1 MYASRLRLSKRL
13 VAFSIIMML
22 TVASAFADVFGRLR
36 IIVKNADTEKPLA
49 KATVVLEDSANVHP
63 KITLTTG
70 DDGTVTTDL
79 LEARPWH
86 ITTDATDFEEDK
98 RDFTVAR
105 DTTTDVEI
113 LLEPAKEKTIT
124 IKGQRNVVK
133 TRDTSNSTTRD
144 LTFDKLFP
152 AQGGNPQS
160 LQKELVTAPAMVLD
174 SNGQVHPGGEHN
186 ATTLYF
192 DGVQIPGAFQGRFG
206 QIISG
211 TAVQSLDIQTGGYA
225 PEYGSEVA
233 AIINVNLRAGTLTP
247 FADYY
252 TSFGS
257 YSSVFDD
264 LSFGGQI
271 GQEYGEPLDN
281 GQRARRLAYFVDLT
295 AHQTADATEPPQP
308 TPQTDHNFGNS
319 YTGLANFD
327 YHASDKDTLSFFAA
341 DNPANNELPDRYG
354 LPSTYAPFG
363 QGYGFNGWRDA
374 NGAVAANQV
383 GAVGNAGALGS
394 GVVKGLESQY
404 AEGQSDNQVDHN
416 EFGVLTWRRDISQ
429 QWTSLLSFA
438 MTHAGIDTTNL
449 NPQINNLFFNMA
461 DPGAGGSLPLDNSIE
476 YNPTIHRNEHDAEIT
491 GSITSSQAAHTFKSG
506 FVFDQQN
513 GEENYQLIP
522 QSQMAMDFLAN
533 QAITFGQPS
542 LLPAGHY
549 TGATDVYGDPVYLA
563 NAGATSP
570 TEYVQKKGH
579 YAAAYA
585 QDTWRATKKLTFNYG
600 LRFDNYDQTQ
610 NSTVGGVASSQSV
623 NQSFLS
629 PRINGAYA
637 FDSKTVLR
645 ADFDRLVTQPPL
657 AEGALLG
664 EQIKPETW
672 SQFDAALERQVGPGQ
687 SVRVAVYKKLITNQ
701 IDTSLL
707 VGQTLMGAYSSV
719 NFEKGHTQGIE
730 FTYNLTPQAVKGLAA
745 YVTYTNSL
753 AKPSGNIDGEPGNPA
768 PTYNDHDQLN
778 TLSMGA
784 NYTFSRSGTQLGG
797 DFYFGS
803 GVESSRLSGDL
814 PRNSRYYL
822 NLSLLQ
828 PHLLPHIDLEF
839 LVENVTNNLAVINF
853 ESGFSGTR
861 FQQGRAFTV
870 ALKGTF

>member
-1 MYASRLRLSKRL
+1 MYASRFRLSKRF
-13 VAFSIIMML
+13 VAFSLITML
-22 TVASAFADVFGRLR
+22 SVASAFADVVGRLR
-36 IIVKNADTEKPLA
+36 IIVKNADDEKVIA

-63 KITLTTG
+63 KLTFTTG
-70 DDGTVTTDL
+70 ADGTVTTDP
-79 LEARPWH
+79 LEARAWH
-86 ITTDATDFEEDK
+86 ITSSATDFEEDK
-98 RDFTVAR
+98 RDFTVVR

-113 LLEPAKEKTIT
+113 LLDPIKEKTIT
-124 IKGQRNVVK
+124 IKGQRSIVK
-133 TRDTSNSTTRD
+133 TTDTTNSTTRD
-144 LTFDKLFP
+144 KNFANEFP

-160 LQKELVTAPAMVLD
+160 LQKELVTAPGMVLD

-192 DGVQIPGAFQGRFG
+192 NGVQMTGAFQGRFG
-206 QIISG
+206 QILSG
-211 TAVQSLDIQTGGYA
+211 TAVQSLDIQTGGFA
-225 PEYGSEVA
+225 PEYGSEAA

-247 FADYY
+247 FASYE
-252 TSFGS
+252 TQFGS

-264 LSFGGQI
+264 FQFGGQV
-271 GQEYGEPLDN
+271 GGEYGEPLN
-281 GQRARRLAYFVDLT
+281 SGLRARRLAYFVDLS
-295 AHQTADATEPPQP
+295 AHQTADSTEPPQP
-308 TPQTDHNFGNS
+308 TPQTAHNFGNS
-319 YTGLANFD
+319 YTGIANFD
-327 YHASDKDTLSFFAA
+327 YHASNKDTLSFFVA
-341 DNPANNELPDRYG
+341 DNPANNELPDRTG
-354 LPSTYAPFG
+354 LPDMYAPYG
-363 QGYGFNGWRDA
+363 QGFGFNGWRDA
-374 NGAVAANQV
+374 NGAVATNQV
-383 GAVGNAGALGS
+383 GAVGTAGSLGS

-404 AEGQSDNQVDHN
+404 AEGQSDNQQDHN
-416 EFGVLTWRRDISQ
+416 EFGVLTWRKEISS

-438 MTHAGIDTTNL
+438 LTHAGIDTTNL
-449 NPQINNLFFNMA
+449 NPQVGSLFYNMA
-461 DPGAGGSLPLDNSIE
+461 DPGSGGSLPTDNSIE

-491 GSITSSQAAHTFKSG
+491 GSATSSQSAHTFKSG

-585 QDTWRATKKLTFNYG
+585 QDTWKVTKKLTFNYG

-610 NSTVGGVASSQSV
+610 NSVVAGVSGSQSV
-623 NQSFLS
+623 NKSFLS

-637 FDSKTVLR
+637 FDSKTVFR
-645 ADFDRLVTQPPL
+645 ADIDRLVTQPPL

-664 EQIKPETW
+664 EQIQPETW
-672 SQFDAALERQVGPGQ
+672 TQIDAALERQVGPGQ
-687 SVRVAVYKKLITNQ
+687 SVRVAAYDKFITNQ

-719 NFEKGHTQGIE
+719 NFQRGHTQGIE
-730 FTYNLTPQAVKGLAA
+730 FTYNLAPQAIKGLAA
-745 YVTYTNSL
+745 YITYTNSL
-753 AKPSGNIDGEPGNPA
+753 AKPSGNIDGVPGNPA

-778 TLSMGA
+778 TLSLGT
-784 NYTFSRSGTQLGG
+784 NYKFARSGTQLGG

-803 GVESSRLSGDL
+803 GVESSKLTGDL
-814 PRNSRYYL
+814 PRQSRYYL
-822 NLSLLQ
+822 NLSLVQ
-828 PHLLPHIDLEF
+828 PHILPHIDLEF

-861 FQQGRAFTV
+861 FQQGRAFEV